1 MAPQA
6 QLRSLQSHRVAA
18 PPPWL
23 LGTGAEIVCRQ
34 AARRVERQRHQ
45 RLGQP
50 PTSNR
55 NSLRYPKSAGEP
67 AGKDR
72 RAGRANQPFGPIH
85 PSCQADCAWIADN
98 DDESPPEMPGLRD
111 KAPAQDGKPRKLIP
125 ETAASP
131 SSITFDAQRLPARNN
146 TPGNEKCPAKKI
158 LAQRHCMA
166 CSEILKIPHGPRC
179 HPMPWPQI
187 GRWEPRFPRI

>member
-1 MAPQA
+1 MTSFVPFASRMMSSWQVASLIVWVRPPLAPQA

-67 AGKDR
+67 AGRDR

-85 PSCQADCAWIADN
+85 PSCQADCAWIAGN
-98 DDESPPEMPGLRD
+98 DDESPPETPGLGDQSTGTGWEAPEIDSRD
-111 KAPAQDGKPRKLIP
+111 GRKPVLNY
-125 ETAASP
+125 
-131 SSITFDAQRLPARNN
+131 L
-146 TPGNEKCPAKKI
+146 
-158 LAQRHCMA
+158 
-166 CSEILKIPHGPRC
+166 
-179 HPMPWPQI
+179 
-187 GRWEPRFPRI
+187 